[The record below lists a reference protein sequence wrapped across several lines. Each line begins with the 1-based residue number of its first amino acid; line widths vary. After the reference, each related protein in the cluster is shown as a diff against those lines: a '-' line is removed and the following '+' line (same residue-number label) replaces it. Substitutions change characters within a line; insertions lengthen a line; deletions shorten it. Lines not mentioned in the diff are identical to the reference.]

1 MVELPFSGHPKE
13 SMDVVLEGRSLRI
26 RSRFANLMETWTIS
40 IFDIAGDEPVPL
52 IEGIPVLIGADLLAP
67 YALELGGLFAE
78 PNERPREDAKRGE
91 LGTRVRLIHY
101 TPEELEAE

>member
-1 MVELPFSGHPKE
+1 MVELPFAGFSKE
-13 SMDVVLEGRSLRI
+13 SRDFVIEGRSLRI
-26 RSRFANLMETWTIS
+26 RSRFSELMETWTIS
-40 IFDIAGDEPVPL
+40 IFDLAGDEPVPL

-101 TPEELEAE
+101 TPEELAAK